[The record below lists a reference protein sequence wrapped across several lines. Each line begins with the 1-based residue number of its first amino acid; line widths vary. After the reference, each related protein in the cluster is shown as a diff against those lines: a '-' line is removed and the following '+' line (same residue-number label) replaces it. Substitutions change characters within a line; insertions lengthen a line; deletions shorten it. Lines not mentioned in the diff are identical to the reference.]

1 MADNEQNI
9 NGVQDENLTA
19 NEETNEPTTDGK
31 QGEEVGDGLPP
42 SVPDEPIVP
51 DDIFYQIYP
60 EFIGKVALEQVQA
73 VRARVYILFP
83 VLHNGKTQ
91 EQQIAACMVIAH
103 FIARSAMIAGNGQIG
118 AGAGGVA
125 SSASVGGVSVGI
137 MAMPIK
143 DMTEYFFASTP
154 YGQEFLMW
162 LATIG
167 GCCYVN

>member
-9 NGVQDENLTA
+9 NSVEDNNLLDGGS
-19 NEETNEPTTDGK
+19 EQPDTDGTD
-31 QGEEVGDGLPP
+31 GDNIGDGLPP
-42 SVPDEPIVP
+42 SVPDAPIVP
-51 DDIFYQIYP
+51 DDIFFSVYP
-60 EFIGKVALEQVQA
+60 EFIGKVTLEQVEA
-73 VRARVYILFP
+73 VRGRIYVLFP

-103 FIARSAMIAGNGQIG
+103 FFARSAIIAGNGQIG
-118 AGAGGVA
+118 AGAGGVV
-125 SSASVGGVSVGI
+125 SSASIGGVSVSLMG
-137 MAMPIK
+137 MPIK

-162 LATIG
+162 LSTIG